1 MSALKRQ
8 VKEAM
13 ARVSEAGRDAQ
24 RFGARVADGTST
36 KLAAAG
42 KRARK
47 MHRGLLAAVE
57 ERPGR
62 TLVAVLGAG
71 ILLGYVVARR
81 RAAR

>member
-36 KLAAAG
+36 RLVAAR
-42 KRARK
+42 KRARR

-62 TLVAVLGAG
+62 TLAAVLGAG
-71 ILLGYVVARR
+71 ILLGFVVARR
-81 RAAR
+81 RAR